1 MKLCP
6 VLLGAA
12 LAIAQ
17 VPPAAAQ
24 GAGAVIVKQRA
35 KELVNQNNVRQGV
48 TTPAAQV
55 AAPAQATSQAAQAAA
70 AAAQA
75 AITQL
80 VKALE
85 PLKKPGAVTA
95 EEKDALVKALTAAAR
110 GPQKPAETRLRE
122 VVEALTRALP
132 GAVLEEGELRR
143 LGTDLYALVN
153 GASLAPGRT
162 RQILDDVQAVLQV
175 GGVRRARALD
185 VVRRLEQVV
194 QSLQQPVT
202 P

>member
-1 MKLCP
+1 MKLCL

-12 LAIAQ
+12 LAVAQ
-17 VPPAAAQ
+17 VPTAAAQ
-24 GAGAVIVKQRA
+24 GAAAVIVKQRA

-162 RQILDDVQAVLQV
+162 RQILDDVQAILQV
-175 GGVRRARALD
+175 GGVRRAQALD